1 MRRWLLTVVIVCSGL
16 AGGAFAQEATPTTPA
31 LDAGNAPL
39 GQDRPSQIL
48 LAARN
53 DIELLANNTL
63 GASVRPAT
71 WNGTFDVMNPQMA
84 LHARLDL
91 ETLADQVLQQTRPPG
106 WFGVQPTTAF
116 ATARDIRHDVELL
129 ADTVV
134 APSVRPPNW
143 LGDEP
148 IMRCNRS
155 TQALVELLESRN
167 LLMTTASPASP
178 TYCADL
184 EAEVSVFTELN
195 LLEQPE
201 PAPAAAAATQ
211 AAPQNPNAQASIV
224 TPGTI
229 VYFDRGALE
238 IAGIIPQGELFTP
251 VARSYAQFSRMM
263 LIRGE
268 GFELFVD
275 YQNTTLDAP
284 TFEALGDINVID
296 VAVSCALDWCQSPA
310 P

>member
-1 MRRWLLTVVIVCSGL
+1 
-16 AGGAFAQEATPTTPA
+16 
-31 LDAGNAPL
+31 
-39 GQDRPSQIL
+39 
-48 LAARN
+48 
-53 DIELLANNTL
+53 
-63 GASVRPAT
+63 
-71 WNGTFDVMNPQMA
+71 
-84 LHARLDL
+84 
-91 ETLADQVLQQTRPPG
+91 
-106 WFGVQPTTAF
+106 
-116 ATARDIRHDVELL
+116 
-129 ADTVV
+129 
-134 APSVRPPNW
+134 
-143 LGDEP
+143 
-148 IMRCNRS
+148 
-155 TQALVELLESRN
+155 
-167 LLMTTASPASP
+167 
-178 TYCADL
+178 DL

>member
-1 MRRWLLTVVIVCSGL
+1 MRHWLLSLLVLFGMAGVVI
-16 AGGAFAQEATPTTPA
+16 AQEPTPTTPP
-31 LDAGNAPL
+31 LDAGSAPL

-63 GASVRPAT
+63 GASVRPPT

-91 ETLADQVLQQTRPPG
+91 ETLADEVLQQTRPPG
-106 WFGVQPTTAF
+106 WFGVQPTSAY
-116 ATARDIRHDVELL
+116 ASARDIRHDVELL
-129 ADTVV
+129 ADTVI

-143 LGDEP
+143 LGDDP
-148 IMRCNRS
+148 IMRCNRA

-167 LLMTTASPASP
+167 LQTPTASAASP

-184 EAEVSVFTELN
+184 EAEAAVFTELN
-195 LLEQPE
+195 LLNQAEA
-201 PAPAAAAATQ
+201 APAAAAATA
-211 AAPQNPNAQASIV
+211 AAPENPNAEASIV

-229 VYFDRGALE
+229 VYYDRGALE
-238 IAGIIPQGELFTP
+238 IAGIIPQGTLLTP

-284 TFEALGDINVID
+284 TFDALGDVNVID
-296 VAVSCALDWCQSPA
+296 VSVSCQAEWCQPRSN
-310 P
+310 